1 MPVMYNSFSPASSVI
16 LAMSSDE
23 ELVIA
28 ETGEEFVTFEA
39 FDDVAAADSVERQAA
54 VAADRGCD
62 VVGRLGQLRELFP
75 GVYLRVG
82 DDDEPVARIVARAA
96 QQPEVAGSASGRQRP
111 EKAYDA
117 LFRRGVVPRRHADE
131 DEPALR
137 IGFQRVISLFVGPG
151 ESVAVGDPDICHAPA
166 VADDASFDRNRAR
179 SPCAGAPER

>member
-1 MPVMYNSFSPASSVI
+1 MGPAV
-16 LAMSSDE
+16 E
-23 ELVIA
+23 RHVVIA
-28 ETGEEFVTFEA
+28 DHVAEDESRPGHHVVVLAVERVVQVH
-39 FDDVAAADSVERQAA
+39 DVAAADSVERQVA

-117 LFRRGVVPRRHADE
+117 LFRRGVVSRRHADE

-151 ESVAVGDPDICHAPA
+151 ESVAVGDPDVRHAPA